1 MAMTRHDADFV
12 VEVPGYGDRLA
23 GTPHFTP
30 VFFQESRANLSD
42 GGLMGIEGAVQYQ
55 MAGRCA
61 SVEYNNETS
70 VSWPPV

>member
-1 MAMTRHDADFV
+1 MLRIDADFV

-30 VFFQESRANLSD
+30 VFFQESWAKVSD
-42 GGLMGIEGAVQYQ
+42 RGRVGIEGAVQYQ
-55 MAGRCA
+55 MSDRCE
-61 SVEYNNETS
+61 SVEFNNETS